1 MVLSCVKTDR
11 WCSFIHRLRGGLVDH
26 FNLDTERKQQML
38 TYCVTPA
45 VLHQL

>member
-1 MVLSCVKTDR
+1 MVLSYVKTDR
-11 WCSFIHRLRGGLVDH
+11 WCSFIHRLRGLVYH

-45 VLHQL
+45 ALHQL